1 MQVNSKNHYLTKR
14 EVIQLLNQLRHQGY
28 RDYLIGVS
36 LVLLGLRVSELV
48 SIKWG
53 HFHSD
58 PAETSVWLTV
68 MEGQ

>member
-1 MQVNSKNHYLTKR
+1 M
-14 EVIQLLNQLRHQGY
+14 NQLRHQGY